1 MTPEQ
6 KRYEAALK
14 EHLAERARLLIGAN
28 QRVVALL
35 RHALA
40 QIGEQLAAQPADW
53 QQWHLA
59 RLAGTA
65 ADQALRSAWQ
75 QGEDLVDKPLAAAG
89 LGVEMRLAAL
99 DARVLAAMR
108 VFAHER
114 LANVAAEAVGK
125 IGQQLGLVTIGAV
138 TPFEA
143 IKAVQKLL
151 GNETAQRATTI
162 VHTEVSRAFA
172 VAAQE
177 RLEQA
182 APLVPGLQKQWR
194 RSGKVHSRWNHD
206 LIDGQVVDADKPF
219 RVPNPGGGID
229 LMQCPHDPKAPPEQV
244 IRCGCIA
251 LPFKSDWQVMTPGA
265 KPFTE
270 RELRLDRR
278 KAQLDQDAKRAGAR
292 REGAARPA
300 YDAAQVPGATHH
312 GYLKFA
318 QDQMGATQLRKGIRS
333 LDKQMADHRKWIADP
348 ASKPGVENAPAADI
362 ERWRREKWPA
372 DIERQRQQ
380 QEILRGVLA
389 EKEKEKNRGQES

>member
-14 EHLAERARLLIGAN
+14 EHVAERARLLIGAN

-35 RHALA
+35 REALA

-53 QQWHLA
+53 RQWQLTRLREQMSVVLAATGQQ
-59 RLAGTA
+59 AGTA
-65 ADQALRSAWQ
+65 ADQALRAAWQ

-89 LGVEMRLAAL
+89 LGVEMRLGAL

-229 LMQCPHDPKAPPEQV
+229 LMQCPHDPKAPAEQV

-251 LPFKSDWQVMTPGA
+251 IPYMKSWAVATPGA
-265 KPFTE
+265 KPFSE
-270 RELRLDRR
+270 LELRLDGR
-278 KAQLDQDAKRAGAR
+278 KAALDQAAKRAGR
-292 REGAARPA
+292 RLE
-300 YDAAQVPGATHH
+300 
-312 GYLKFA
+312 
-318 QDQMGATQLRKGIRS
+318 
-333 LDKQMADHRKWIADP
+333 
-348 ASKPGVENAPAADI
+348 
-362 ERWRREKWPA
+362 
-372 DIERQRQQ
+372 
-380 QEILRGVLA
+380 
-389 EKEKEKNRGQES
+389 